1 MAALP
6 ANEMTMALDA
16 MLREIK
22 ADFPLVGSDEQG
34 ALLDKLAVLQQEVKA
49 ARRAQERSK
58 PQASTTAR
66 DATEAL
72 TAGSALPAHLLTD
85 PEQAVAA
92 TMEADLEAIASDL
105 ASLSDLISVT
115 LRSAGQPDTELEAQP
130 DDDVMGTVA
139 AAVGFEPRDVLM
151 GDQSV
156 AQGSFAENGVE
167 APVLPHT
174 PYE

>member
-1 MAALP
+1 M
-6 ANEMTMALDA
+6 
-16 MLREIK
+16 
-22 ADFPLVGSDEQG
+22 
-34 ALLDKLAVLQQEVKA
+34 
-49 ARRAQERSK
+49 
-58 PQASTTAR
+58 
-66 DATEAL
+66 EAL